1 MNYLIPF
8 SSKSIDYTEEE
19 ISVINNTIKNSNI
32 LTMGNQILNF
42 EAKFEK
48 FLGRQFAFALNS
60 ATSCLELSA
69 QLCRFKLG
77 DEVIIPSHTYT
88 SSCYPFIKNK
98 AKIVW
103 ADIDLENRVVSDDSI
118 LSNISNKTRAVVV
131 PHLYGYFKDLTILKK
146 ELQNKEIFLI
156 EDVAQA
162 IGTKIKDKMSGSY
175 GDLSIFSFHSH
186 KNITTL
192 GEGGMLVVGDKSLA
206 TEIPKLRHNGHCDFN
221 YTREE
226 FWKPAMGN
234 LDVTYVDDDLLLP
247 NNFCIAETQC
257 ALGSSLLDRVMEI
270 NKKKRQR
277 ALYFIDE
284 LKNFDIL
291 KFHRVET
298 EQHNYHLLA
307 AYFNNTS
314 LRDKFFHLMA
324 HEESIQCA
332 VQYLPLNRYDFYKKL
347 GYGEANC
354 PNSDFF
360 FDHMVSFPFH
370 HRLTDNEI
378 DQILSSTKKILK
390 RI

>member
-69 QLCRFKLG
+69 QLCRFKPG

-103 ADIDLENRVVSDDSI
+103 ADIDLETRVVSDDSI
-118 LSNISNKTRAVVV
+118 LSNISDKTRAVVV

-175 GDLSIFSFHSH
+175 GDFSIFSFHSH

-192 GEGGMLVVGDKSLA
+192 RGGMLVVGDKNLA

-247 NNFCIAETQC
+247 NNFCITETQC
-257 ALGSSLLDRVMEI
+257 ALGTSLLDRLMEI
-270 NKKKRQR
+270 NKKKDRE
-277 ALYFIDE
+277 LY
-284 LKNFDIL
+284 IL
-291 KFHRVET
+291 
-298 EQHNYHLLA
+298 
-307 AYFNNTS
+307 
-314 LRDKFFHLMA
+314 
-324 HEESIQCA
+324 
-332 VQYLPLNRYDFYKKL
+332 
-347 GYGEANC
+347 
-354 PNSDFF
+354 
-360 FDHMVSFPFH
+360 
-370 HRLTDNEI
+370 
-378 DQILSSTKKILK
+378 
-390 RI
+390 